1 MSTADAAVVDVLQHQ
16 KASGKPLA
24 VIVAGH
30 NGSGKSTW
38 WNRRLAPS
46 VRIPLVNADR
56 MMLSI
61 LPEILPEHYVLP
73 EWARRLR
80 DEDASWMR
88 VAQKGVQSFVDHAM
102 EEKAPFAMET
112 VFSHL
117 VEENGRVVASKVD
130 LIRRMQRHGYFVLLL
145 FVGLQSASL
154 SVARVMSRVALGGH
168 DVPRDRLMERFPRT
182 QRAIALAKDV
192 ADACVFVDNSRDF
205 EQAFTL
211 CHVRVAS
218 RVEYD
223 ARGMGKTPPE
233 IVAWLPLVAD
243 EV

>member
-1 MSTADAAVVDVLQHQ
+1 VNAADEAVVEVLERQ
-16 KASGKPLA
+16 KASHKPLA

-61 LPEILPEHYVLP
+61 LPEIPEHDVLP
-73 EWARRLR
+73 EWARKLR

-88 VAQKGVQSFVDHAM
+88 VAQRGVQSFVDHAM

-112 VFSHL
+112 VFSHFD
-117 VEENGRVVASKVD
+117 VQNGRVVASKID
-130 LIRRMQRHGYFVLLL
+130 LIRRMQNHGYFVLLL

-154 SVARVMSRVALGGH
+154 SIARVISRVALGGH
-168 DVPRDRLMERFPRT
+168 DVPRDRLVERFPRT
-182 QRAIALAKDV
+182 QRAIRLAKDV
-192 ADACVFVDNSRDF
+192 ADACVLVDNSRD
-205 EQAFTL
+205 EAQAFTL
-211 CHVRVAS
+211 CHVRIAG

-223 ARGMGKTPPE
+223 VRRRGATPDE
-233 IVAWLPLVAD
+233 IAAWLPLVAGQA
-243 EV
+243 